1 MGHLFLSLQFGEV
14 VNREA
19 LVSPLSETDLAALAQ
34 ALKRRR
40 TQVGSE
46 VQDRLHRHGLVT
58 HDDAA
63 LPNRREETDDDA
75 AADTA
80 ARMDIAAVAREAE
93 ELACLE
99 RALERLSAGDYGVCA
114 ECGEPIARARLFAN
128 PAATR
133 CAECQQFAERAAQV
147 ARATRS

>member
-1 MGHLFLSLQFGEV
+1 MVTPLSPSDL
-14 VNREA
+14 EA
-19 LVSPLSETDLAALAQ
+19 LHAQLKQRRAL
-34 ALKRRR
+34 
-40 TQVGSE
+40 VGSV
-46 VQDRLHRHGLVT
+46 VQERLHRHGLVE

-93 ELACLE
+93 ELARLE
-99 RALERLSAGDYGVCA
+99 SALKRVSDGEYGICT
-114 ECGEPIARARLFAN
+114 ECGEPIARERLYAN

-133 CAECQQFAERAAQV
+133 CAECQQYAERTARV
-147 ARATRS
+147 AKATRS

>member
-1 MGHLFLSLQFGEV
+1 M
-14 VNREA
+14 
-19 LVSPLSETDLAALAQ
+19 VSPLSEADIQALAA

-40 TQVGSE
+40 DQVGHE
-46 VQDRLHRHGLVT
+46 VQDRLHRHGLHT
-58 HDDAA
+58 HEDAA

-80 ARMDIAAVAREAE
+80 TRMDIAAVARDAE
-93 ELACLE
+93 ELATLE
-99 RALERLSAGDYGVCA
+99 RAMRRLSEGDYGVCT
-114 ECGEPIARARLFAN
+114 ECGEPIARERLFAN

-133 CAECQQFAERAAQV
+133 CADCQQFAERSARI

>member
-1 MGHLFLSLQFGEV
+1 M
-14 VNREA
+14 
-19 LVSPLSETDLAALAQ
+19 VSPLSETDLQSLAN

-40 TQVGSE
+40 TEVGTE
-46 VQDRLHRHGLVT
+46 VQDRLHRHGLNT

-93 ELACLE
+93 ELAKLE
-99 RALERLSAGDYGVCA
+99 NALQRLAEGEYGICA
-114 ECGEPIARARLFAN
+114 ECGEAIAR
-128 PAATR
+128 
-133 CAECQQFAERAAQV
+133 
-147 ARATRS
+147 

>member
-1 MGHLFLSLQFGEV
+1 M
-14 VNREA
+14 
-19 LVSPLSETDLAALAQ
+19 VSPLSETDLQSLAAALKQ
-34 ALKRRR
+34 RRA
-40 TQVGSE
+40 QVGTE
-46 VQDRLHRHGLVT
+46 VQDRLHRHGLLT

-93 ELACLE
+93 DLAKLE
-99 RALERLSAGDYGVCA
+99 GALQRLSEGEYGICT
-114 ECGEPIARARLFAN
+114 ECGDAIARERLFAN

-133 CAECQQFAERAAQV
+133 CADCQQFAERTARV
-147 ARATRS
+147 ARATRG

>member
-1 MGHLFLSLQFGEV
+1 MAAMEKV
-14 VNREA
+14 M
-19 LVSPLSETDLAALAQ
+19 VSPLSDSDLERLGAALKQ
-34 ALKRRR
+34 RRA
-40 TQVGSE
+40 QVGTD
-46 VQDRLHRHGLVT
+46 VQERLHRDGLLT

-93 ELACLE
+93 ELAGLE
-99 RALERLSAGDYGVCA
+99 GALRRLSEGDYGICT
-114 ECGEPIARARLFAN
+114 ECGEPIARERLFAN

-133 CAECQQFAERAAQV
+133 CAECQQFAERTARLAR
-147 ARATRS
+147 RATRS

>member
-1 MGHLFLSLQFGEV
+1 MAAME
-14 VNREA
+14 RPM
-19 LVSPLSETDLAALAQ
+19 VSPLSDRDLESLSAALRQ
-34 ALKRRR
+34 RRA
-40 TQVGSE
+40 QVGTD
-46 VQDRLHRHGLVT
+46 VQDRLHRHGLLT

-63 LPNRREETDDDA
+63 LPNRREETDDEA

-93 ELACLE
+93 ELACLDS
-99 RALERLSAGDYGVCA
+99 ALRRLSEGEYGICI
-114 ECGEPIARARLFAN
+114 ECGEPIARERLFAN

-133 CAECQQFAERAAQV
+133 CAECQQFIERSARL